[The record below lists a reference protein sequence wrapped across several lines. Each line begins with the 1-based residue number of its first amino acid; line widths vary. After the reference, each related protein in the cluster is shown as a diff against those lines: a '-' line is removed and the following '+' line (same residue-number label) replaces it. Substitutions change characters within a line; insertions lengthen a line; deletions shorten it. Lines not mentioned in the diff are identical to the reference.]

1 VIDSGLEEEDIMVL
15 LHYLTSGGPGG
26 SSPVI
31 VRDPEVLGGR
41 PVFRGT
47 RVPVDTLFDNLA
59 DGLTVDQILSAH
71 PTLDRTDVLTV
82 LEMAR
87 RQLLADTAP

>member
-1 VIDSGLEEEDIMVL
+1 MIESRLLEDKVMVL
-15 LHYLTSGGPGG
+15 LHYLTGGGPGG
-26 SSPVI
+26 SSSII

-47 RVPVDTLFDNLA
+47 RVPVDTFDNLA
-59 DGLTVDQILSAH
+59 DGLTIDQILAAY
-71 PTLDRTDVLTV
+71 PTLDRGDVIAV

-87 RQLLADTAP
+87 RQLLADTVQ

>member
-1 VIDSGLEEEDIMVL
+1 MGLL
-15 LHYLTSGGPGG
+15 SFRTGGGSGG
-26 SSPVI
+26 SSSII

-47 RVPVDTLFDNLA
+47 RVPVDILFDNLA
-59 DGLTVDQILSAH
+59 DGLTIDQILTAY
-71 PTLDRTDVLTV
+71 PTLNRSDVLTV

-87 RQLLADTAP
+87 RQLLADAAQ

>member
-1 VIDSGLEEEDIMVL
+1 MVP
-15 LHYLTSGGPGG
+15 LHYLTGGGPGG
-26 SSPVI
+26 SSSII

-59 DGLTVDQILSAH
+59 DGLTIDQILTAY
-71 PTLDRTDVLTV
+71 PTLDRGDVIAV

-87 RQLLADTAP
+87 RQLLADTVQ